1 MASSDSTSN
10 SSNCNSLEA
19 NEHLRKAYL
28 MRELADTDGA
38 LAELDRAQAAIDANC
53 EVILVL
59 LAVKAA
65 KAVSQGDNEALRL
78 AVDAL
83 DQRSREIKAKASIP
97 TMLVFR
103 SMCELG
109 RARLVAGDTELAG
122 QAFRIALGLAQDEY
136 GKNSLEIGRA
146 HV

>member
-1 MASSDSTSN
+1 MASSDSNTNN

-28 MRELADTDGA
+28 MREVADTDGA
-38 LAELDRAQAAIDANC
+38 LAQLDKAQAGVDANS
-53 EVILVL
+53 EASLVL

-65 KAVSQGDNEALRL
+65 KAVSQGDSEALRQS
-78 AVDAL
+78 VDAL

-103 SMCELG
+103 AMCELG

-136 GKNSLEIGRA
+136 GKNSL
-146 HV
+146 